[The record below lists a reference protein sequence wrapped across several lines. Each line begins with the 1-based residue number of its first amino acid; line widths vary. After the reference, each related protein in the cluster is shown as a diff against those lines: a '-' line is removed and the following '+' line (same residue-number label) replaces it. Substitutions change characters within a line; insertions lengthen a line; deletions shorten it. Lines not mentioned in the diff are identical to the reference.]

1 MGELVTATGQLKIWT
16 SEFGKECTNRNPI
29 DIDKM
34 DREFGMQI

>member
-1 MGELVTATGQLKIWT
+1 MATDQLKMLT
-16 SEFGKECTNRNPI
+16 SEFGQEYTNHNPI